1 MANVDRPN
9 GFKPVKHL
17 NGNPWN
23 GKTRKYACP
32 LSETTAIGIGDMVL
46 LSTKPILAGTDGV
59 PGIESIGTGAVTS
72 GNLVG
77 CVVGFVVVN
86 PTGGVSGGA
95 SPGLDT
101 PQYKAASA
109 ALKYALV
116 CDDPDVL
123 FEAQA
128 DDAGIDLTDIGA
140 NCAITSAGANTVTGM
155 STQEIDGSSGAVTAA
170 LPLTIMEAVNRPN
183 NQYVADGAAT
193 GVAFARFLVKINNH
207 QYRSLG
213 LVTPTRD

>member
-1 MANVDRPN
+1 MANADRPN

-17 NGNPWN
+17 NGSPWN
-23 GKTRKYACP
+23 GRTRKYACP
-32 LSETTAIGIGDMVL
+32 ASETTAIGIGDIVS
-46 LSTKPILAGTDGV
+46 LSTKPVLAGNH
-59 PGIESIGTGAVTS
+59 PGIESIGTGTVTT
-72 GNLVG
+72 GNFVG
-77 CVVGFVVVN
+77 VVVGFEVVN

-95 SPGLDT
+95 SPSLDL
-101 PQYKAASA
+101 PQYKAAST
-109 ALKYALV
+109 LKYALV

-140 NCAITSAGANTVTGM
+140 NVAIIGGAASTVTGA
-155 STQEIDGSSGAVTAA
+155 SIQEIDGSSGAVTAA

-183 NQYVADGAAT
+183 NQYVADGAVT

>member
-9 GFKPVKHL
+9 GFKPVKHI

-32 LSETTAIGIGDMVL
+32 ASETVAIGVGDIVK
-46 LSTKPILAGTDGV
+46 LSTKPVLAGNV
-59 PGIESIGTGAVTS
+59 PGIESIGTGSISS
-72 GNLVG
+72 GNMVG
-77 CVVGFVVVN
+77 VVVGFVVVD

-95 SPGLDT
+95 SPTLDT

-109 ALKYALV
+109 AVKYALV

-128 DDAGIDLTDIGA
+128 DDNGVSLSDIGL
-140 NCAITSAGANTVTGM
+140 NVAITSAGANTTTGR
-155 STQEIDGSSGAVTAA
+155 STQEIDGSTCAVTAA
-170 LPLTIMEAVNRPN
+170 LPLQIMEGINRPN
-183 NQYVADGAAT
+183 NEIADANY
-193 GVAFARFLVKINNH
+193 ARFLVRINNH
-207 QYRSLG
+207 AYRSLG
-213 LVTPTRD
+213 LVGETRD

>member
-1 MANVDRPN
+1 MANADRPN

-23 GKTRKYACP
+23 GRTRKYACP
-32 LSETTAIGIGDMVL
+32 AAETVAIGIGDIVK
-46 LSTKPILAGTDGV
+46 LSTKPVLAGHV

-72 GNLVG
+72 GNMLGV
-77 CVVGFVVVN
+77 VVGFVVVD

-95 SPGLDT
+95 SPSLDL

-109 ALKYALV
+109 AVKYALV

-128 DDAGIDLTDIGA
+128 DDAGVDLTDIGA
-140 NCAITSAGANTVTGM
+140 NFAITSAGANTTTGM

-170 LPLTIMEAVNRPN
+170 LPLTLMEAVNRPDN
-183 NQYVADGAAT
+183 EHFTSG
-193 GVAFARFLVKINNH
+193 GVLGFANARFLVKINNH